1 MGAKAS
7 AEELGAKA
15 KAGAEEFQ
23 AKAKAGAEELGAK
36 AKTGL
41 VLGLTAQNLLLAVF
55 IVGVGA
61 VSYGIWRGLA
71 DTLAP
76 GAAALAVGGILLA
89 VALVPALIF
98 LGRAR
103 RTR

>member
-7 AEELGAKA
+7 AEGLREKA
-15 KAGAEEFQ
+15 QAGAED
-23 AKAKAGAEELGAK
+23 LRAK

-61 VSYGIWRGLA
+61 VSYGLWRGLA

-76 GAAALAVGGILLA
+76 GAAALVVGGVLLA
-89 VALVPALIF
+89 AALVPALV
-98 LGRAR
+98 LMLTASRTSGRPR
-103 RTR
+103 RPDPG